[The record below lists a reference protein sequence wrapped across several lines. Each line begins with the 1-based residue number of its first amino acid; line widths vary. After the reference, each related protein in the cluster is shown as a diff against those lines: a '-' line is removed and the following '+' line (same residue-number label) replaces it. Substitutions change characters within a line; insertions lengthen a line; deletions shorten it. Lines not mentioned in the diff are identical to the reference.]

1 MGGHPCYLVW
11 DSAGLGEGLAEGRQ
25 GGRHEE
31 GSRGRSKPPEDAR
44 ERRSPSVIPSVYLS
58 PG

>member
-31 GSRGRSKPPEDAR
+31 GSIGRSKPPEDAR
-44 ERRSPSVIPSVYLS
+44 ERRSPNVIPNVYLS